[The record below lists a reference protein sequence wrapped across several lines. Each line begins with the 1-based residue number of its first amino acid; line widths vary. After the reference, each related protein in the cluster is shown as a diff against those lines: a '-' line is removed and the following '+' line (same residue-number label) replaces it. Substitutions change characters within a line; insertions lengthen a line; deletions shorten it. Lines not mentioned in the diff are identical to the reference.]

1 MGFILLRL
9 FAAAAVL
16 CAAALIKRR
25 RVRKAGGFAIAGMV
39 LGLLLFAVSFLPSL
53 LFTDYEGIEPTG
65 EYEVGQARAILV
77 DKDRAEAFES
87 DGSRR
92 EVPVYFYYP
101 ENGDATEEGFPL
113 VVFSHGAFGYYQS
126 NVSAYLELASHGY
139 VVVSLDHPYHSFFT
153 TDTQGKRITVD
164 PGFMREVMGANQDNM
179 SQEEIW
185 ELSRGWLELRT
196 QDMDFVI
203 DSVKDTAE
211 EAGAAGEGRLSSAWF
226 FESDEQERGIRTY
239 ELYGSSP
246 VFSAAG
252 FAPGYGKCG
261 CQGMCRDNEQYYP
274 ALVNGKEFAIR
285 LMTTYFTLVT
295 LITAATLGMGQYFE
309 PEASFGYEAFAS
321 PLIYGVCG
329 TLPGIV
335 MYSRKELS
343 VKAFLIRKA
352 LQFVL
357 IEITVLCAAFCDPN
371 RELRTDILAG
381 MGICVFV
388 IFVLAHGIEWI
399 EDCIAAK
406 RLTEELLAFQR
417 NIY

>member
-9 FAAAAVL
+9 FAAAAAVL

-25 RVRKAGGFAIAGMV
+25 RVRKSGGFAIAGMV

-53 LFTDYEGIEPTG
+53 LFTDYEGLEPTG

-203 DSVKDTAE
+203 DSMKDAAE
-211 EAGAAGEGRLSSAWF
+211 EAGAAGEGSLSSAWF
-226 FESDEQERGIRTY
+226 FESDEQERGIRGALAMTDIERIGLMGHSLGGAASVTVGRSREDIGAVADLDGTMLGEETGFENGVCTY
-239 ELYGSSP
+239 FAEPYP
-246 VFSAAG
+246 V
-252 FAPGYGKCG
+252 PLL
-261 CQGMCRDNEQYYP
+261 MIDNEEHYRVGREAG
-274 ALVNGKEFAIR
+274 ALYVNSFILENAVCSVH
-285 LMTTYFTLVT
+285 TYFEGSGHMNFTDLP
-295 LITAATLGMGQYFE
+295 LFSPPLASLLGTGNVDARECIETMNSIILQFFDYYLKGQ
-309 PEASFGYEAFAS
+309 G
-321 PLIYGVCG
+321 
-329 TLPGIV
+329 
-335 MYSRKELS
+335 ELS
-343 VKAFLIRKA
+343 
-352 LQFVL
+352 
-357 IEITVLCAAFCDPN
+357 
-371 RELRTDILAG
+371 
-381 MGICVFV
+381 
-388 IFVLAHGIEWI
+388 
-399 EDCIAAK
+399 IAPK
-406 RLTEELLAFQR
+406 
-417 NIY
+417 Y